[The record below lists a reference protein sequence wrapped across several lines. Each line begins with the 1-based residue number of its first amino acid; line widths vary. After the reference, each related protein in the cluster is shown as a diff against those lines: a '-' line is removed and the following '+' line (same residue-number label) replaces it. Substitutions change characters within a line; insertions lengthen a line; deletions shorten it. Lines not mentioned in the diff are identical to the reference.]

1 MIMPATTRDNDPR
14 KSEMTLEG
22 DSSTYCA
29 DGASPSSENDEL
41 FQLGERIADLAAS
54 INAAEGRMMTLLADF
69 DRRGG
74 WKDEFA
80 SCAEWLAWRTGIKI
94 GPARERVRA
103 ARALENLPRTAEA
116 LRRGQLSYAKV
127 RAITRVAT
135 PQDEERLL
143 EFAWAASAARLEQ
156 RVRMWKQL
164 SREGELT
171 AEQVR
176 HRNRALSVFVDGD
189 GMYVVRGRLEPE
201 AGAVLMRAIEAA
213 ADALY
218 RRDERAGAEARQDE
232 HADSQKYGEATAREG
247 AKAWTAAAKPTQRR
261 ADAIGLVA
269 ERALAAGFGGDSED
283 ETDESG
289 TRAER
294 YQVVIHTE
302 AATLAEEGEP
312 GRSDLDGVRVAAE
325 TSRRMACDAATVE
338 MVHGKAEMT
347 YGAPEMTHGRPE
359 RSHGKPEVTQGKDAV
374 QERARPASDMA
385 TRGPAATGPVLSV
398 GRRTR
403 TVPPHIRRALEER
416 DRGCRFPGC
425 ASRFTEAHHVRHWA
439 DGGETSLSNLLLLCR
454 RHHRAVHEGRVR
466 VCTDRVGLALFLTRN
481 GRALADAPETAGR
494 VTRSGDQATL
504 ARPRTTAPAACSTV
518 LSNGAAQYRD
528 SDVPWAIE
536 AAAREAVEET
546 L

>member
-1 MIMPATTRDNDPR
+1 MIMPATTCENNPW
-14 KSEMTLEG
+14 KSEATVER
-22 DSSTYCA
+22 DSSPSHA
-29 DGASPSSENDEL
+29 DGASPSDENDEL
-41 FQLGERIADLAAS
+41 RQLGERIADLAAS
-54 INAAEGRMMTLLADF
+54 INAAEGRMMALLADF

-74 WKDEFA
+74 WKDDFG

-103 ARALENLPRTAEA
+103 ARALEDLPRTAEA
-116 LRRGQLSYAKV
+116 LRRGRLSYAKV

-135 PQDEERLL
+135 AESEEKLL
-143 EFAWAASAARLEQ
+143 EFAWTASAARLEQ

-176 HRNRALSVFVDGD
+176 HHNRALSVFVDGD

-201 AGAVLMRAIEAA
+201 VGAVLRRALEAA

-218 RRDERAGAEARQDE
+218 RREERAGEEARQE
-232 HADSQKYGEATAREG
+232 KRIPERLHEEATAREG
-247 AKAWTAAAKPTQRR
+247 TLAREATPTPKQRR
-261 ADAIGLVA
+261 ADAAGLVA
-269 ERALAAGFGGDSED
+269 ERALAAGFGKDSE
-283 ETDESG
+283 EGTDESG

-338 MVHGKAEMT
+338 MVHGKPEAVHGIAGMT
-347 YGAPEMTHGRPE
+347 RGTANPM
-359 RSHGKPEVTQGKDAV
+359 HGKAPSV
-374 QERARPASDMA
+374 SDMA
-385 TRGPAATGPVLSV
+385 TRRHSVSGPVLSV
-398 GRRTR
+398 GRKTR

-439 DGGETSLSNLLLLCR
+439 DGGETRLSNLLLLCR

-466 VCTDRVGLALFLTRN
+466 VCTDRAGLALFFTRK
-481 GRALADAPETAGR
+481 GRAMADAPEATGMIA
-494 VTRSGDQATL
+494 SG
-504 ARPRTTAPAACSTV
+504 ARASLPAVAPGPF
-518 LSNGAAQYRD
+518 SNGAARYRD
-528 SDVPWAIE
+528 SDIPWAIE
-536 AAAREAVEET
+536 AAAREAVEES

>member
-1 MIMPATTRDNDPR
+1 MA
-14 KSEMTLEG
+14 
-22 DSSTYCA
+22 
-29 DGASPSSENDEL
+29 
-41 FQLGERIADLAAS
+41 
-54 INAAEGRMMTLLADF
+54 LLADF

-74 WKDEFA
+74 WKDDFG

-103 ARALENLPRTAEA
+103 ARALEDLPRTAEA
-116 LRRGQLSYAKV
+116 LRRGRLSYAKV

-135 PQDEERLL
+135 PENEEKLL
-143 EFAWAASAARLEQ
+143 KLASAASAARLEQ

-176 HRNRALSVFVDGD
+176 HGNRALSVFVDGD

-201 AGAVLMRAIEAA
+201 AGAVLRRALEAA

-218 RRDERAGAEARQDE
+218 RREASAGEEAWQDQRGE
-232 HADSQKYGEATAREG
+232 SQMDSGATARDG
-247 AKAWTAAAKPTQRR
+247 AGTRDAAPTPKQRW
-261 ADAIGLVA
+261 ADAAGLVA
-269 ERALAAGFGGDSED
+269 ERALAAGFGGDSGEGR
-283 ETDESG
+283 DESG

-302 AATLAEEGEP
+302 ATTLADEGEP
-312 GRSDLDGVRVAAE
+312 GRSDLDGVRVSAE

-338 MVHGKAEMT
+338 MVHGKPEAAHGDAGMT
-347 YGAPEMTHGRPE
+347 QDTANSVHRKTPTPGDVATCGR
-359 RSHGKPEVTQGKDAV
+359 
-374 QERARPASDMA
+374 RA
-385 TRGPAATGPVLSV
+385 GGPVLSV
-398 GRRTR
+398 GRKTR

-439 DGGETSLSNLLLLCR
+439 DGGETRLGNLLLLCR

-466 VCTDRVGLALFLTRN
+466 VCTDRAGLALFFTRK
-481 GRALADAPETAGR
+481 GRAMADAPGATGMIG
-494 VTRSGDQATL
+494 SG
-504 ARPRTTAPAACSTV
+504 PRANLPAVAPGPF
-518 LSNGAAQYRD
+518 SNGAARYRD

>member
-1 MIMPATTRDNDPR
+1 MIMPTTTRENHPW
-14 KSEMTLEG
+14 KSEVIVEG
-22 DSSTYCA
+22 SSSPSIA
-29 DGASPSSENDEL
+29 DGASPSIADGASPSPADGASPSDEHDEL
-41 FQLGERIADLAAS
+41 QKLGERIADLAAS
-54 INAAEGRMMTLLADF
+54 INAAEGRMMGLLADF

-74 WKDEFA
+74 WKDDFG

-116 LRRGQLSYAKV
+116 LGRGRLSYAKV

-135 PQDEERLL
+135 PENEEKLL
-143 EFAWAASAARLEQ
+143 KFAAAASAARLEQ

-201 AGAVLMRAIEAA
+201 VGAVLRRALEAA

-218 RRDERAGAEARQDE
+218 RREASAGEEAGQDQRGE
-232 HADSQKYGEATAREG
+232 SRMDSGATARDG
-247 AKAWTAAAKPTQRR
+247 AGARDAAPTPKQRW
-261 ADAIGLVA
+261 ADAAGLVA
-269 ERALAAGFGGDSED
+269 ERALATGFGGGSE
-283 ETDESG
+283 EGTDESG

-302 AATLAEEGEP
+302 ATTLAEEGEP
-312 GRSDLDGVRVAAE
+312 GRSDLDGVRVSAE

-338 MVHGKAEMT
+338 MVHGKA
-347 YGAPEMTHGRPE
+347 P
-359 RSHGKPEVTQGKDAV
+359 SV
-374 QERARPASDMA
+374 SDKA
-385 TRGPAATGPVLSV
+385 TRGPDAGGPVLSV
-398 GRRTR
+398 GRKTR

-439 DGGETSLSNLLLLCR
+439 DGGETRLSNLLLLCR
-454 RHHRAVHEGRVR
+454 RHHRAVHEGRVK
-466 VCTDRVGLALFLTRN
+466 VCTDRAGLALFFTRR
-481 GRALADAPETAGR
+481 GRAMADAPEAPG
-494 VTRSGDQATL
+494 VVGSG
-504 ARPRTTAPAACSTV
+504 ARASLPVVAPGPF
-518 LSNGAAQYRD
+518 SNGAAQFRD
-528 SDVPWAIE
+528 SDVPWALE